1 MLLRSISGT
10 VAFPP
15 PAGPEPPVSE
25 AERSGPGGRPA
36 KGARGFPPPQP
47 PGFVPELGKL
57 PSGCWEGVSG
67 RVKEVTREERCPAD
81 PSLRGVWVCAGA
93 GGIWGAGQPPPAL
106 PPRPGGVNG
115 GPGAHPCC
123 SAPALC
129 LKLPLKLGPR
139 HLPVPATG
147 WPRSAVERGRGKSC
161 AKKKNVFVSC
171 CSSSCQKQMGV
182 CRQVAAPA
190 NTTKYTLV
198 CAV

>member
-1 MLLRSISGT
+1 M
-10 VAFPP
+10 
-15 PAGPEPPVSE
+15 SE
-25 AERSGPGGRPA
+25 AEGSGPGGHPA

-106 PPRPGGVNG
+106 PPRPGSVNG

-161 AKKKNVFVSC
+161 AKKKKKNVFVSC